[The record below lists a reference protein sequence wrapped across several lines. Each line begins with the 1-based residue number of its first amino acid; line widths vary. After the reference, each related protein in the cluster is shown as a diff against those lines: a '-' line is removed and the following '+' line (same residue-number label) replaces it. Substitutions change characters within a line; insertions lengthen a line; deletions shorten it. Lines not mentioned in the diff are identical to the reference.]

1 MAAQHY
7 SFPTLSEQEV
17 IDVFAELQIP
27 LSTQS
32 LTKPPTGF
40 MRDLYERCLAM
51 LTGIRREEITTR
63 NFAATQCL
71 SDPGLHDDTIP
82 EIQFFR
88 ELRRLME
95 TVGITDFS
103 RRDVDKPVKE
113 RTVRILSAIINF
125 AKFRLDKMDQ
135 IEEFEEDLE
144 NLLDQRQ
151 ALVDGNAQAAMAIE
165 RCDNER
171 EAVRP
176 QVEELERES
185 FELEGTLKRLN
196 NEQGELQKDS
206 RVLKEETA
214 AVQERVE
221 SLKLALLNQRQENEK
236 LSMQVVHSPDKLKA
250 QLDEMERTLEATT
263 DHKNQAETRLRQVH
277 AKSEGLLKL
286 AKEVEKS
293 QGMLEEV
300 AQEMHKAVD
309 VKSEGKTMK
318 TTIAD
323 KGEEMKE
330 LDAQQQHLQRELQLA
345 QERLQRLN
353 TKKATMKDTAERQL
367 STAQHE
373 MEMVERER
381 QAAQAQFD
389 EGSQFVTAMK
399 GKTEQMSE
407 QHKSEMAAM
416 QGHLDNLAQELESYH
431 SALFT
436 AIAKSTVA

>member
-1 MAAQHY
+1 MLR
-7 SFPTLSEQEV
+7 SLVGSEMC
-17 IDVFAELQIP
+17 I
-27 LSTQS
+27 
-32 LTKPPTGF
+32 
-40 MRDLYERCLAM
+40 RDR
-51 LTGIRREEITTR
+51 
-63 NFAATQCL
+63 
-71 SDPGLHDDTIP
+71 
-82 EIQFFR
+82 
-88 ELRRLME
+88 
-95 TVGITDFS
+95 
-103 RRDVDKPVKE
+103 
-113 RTVRILSAIINF
+113 
-125 AKFRLDKMDQ
+125 FRLDKMDQ